1 MLPSLESLQCF
12 VTATRTL
19 NFRAAAQAVALTPAA
34 LGQRIKQLEA
44 QVGGPLFHRTTR
56 SVVLTELGLELL
68 PRAENALV
76 AASACVQLDRGRG
89 GEGNRQVFDLTLG
102 TRHELGMSWVMPN
115 LHRLSDDQPWVSYNL
130 YFGSGA
136 DLLLRVRTLEVE
148 CAITSSRFDDP
159 KLDAFPLHPETYT
172 FVASPKLL
180 AKRPLRVPADAL
192 EHSLIDTAA
201 GLPLYRYFHDAP
213 AAPASM
219 PFSRVRSMG
228 TIAAIKHV
236 VLAGEGVAV
245 LPTYFVMPE
254 LKRRSLVVLFP
265 KIRLLE
271 DSFRLV
277 FRRDD
282 PRRPIYER
290 MAEILRKCP
299 LR

>member
-76 AASACVQLDRGRG
+76 AASACVQIDRGP
-89 GEGNRQVFDLTLG
+89 EGKRARQVFDMTLG
-102 TRHELGMSWVMPN
+102 TRHELGMSWVLPN
-115 LHRLSDDQPWVSYNL
+115 LHRLSEDQPWVSYNL

-148 CAITSSRFDDP
+148 CAITSSRFDDD
-159 KLDAFPLHPETYT
+159 KLDAFPLHPEAYA

-180 AKRPLRVPADAL
+180 AKMPLRTAKDAL
-192 EHSLIDTAA
+192 RHNLVDIA
-201 GLPLYRYFHDAP
+201 GSLPLFRYFHE
-213 AAPASM
+213 AAGSAALS
-219 PFSRVRSMG
+219 FGRVMAMG

-236 VLAGEGVAV
+236 VLAGKGVAV
-245 LPTYFVMPE
+245 LPSYFVAPE
-254 LKRRSLVVLFP
+254 LEKGSLVAVFP
-265 KIRLLE
+265 KVKLLE
-271 DSFRLV
+271 DRFRLV

-290 MAEILRKCP
+290 MASVLATIP